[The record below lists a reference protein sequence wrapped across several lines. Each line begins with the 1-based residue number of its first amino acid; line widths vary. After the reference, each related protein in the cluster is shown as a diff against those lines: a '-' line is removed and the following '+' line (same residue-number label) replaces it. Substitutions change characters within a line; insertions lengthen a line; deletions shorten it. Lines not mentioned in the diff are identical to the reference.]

1 MLSSALSS
9 ITGETEAEKNSQNQ
23 VGNHLR
29 SCSSWVSGLGFIPA
43 PTPTTQGNTSPDS
56 CGFMGIFCFLPPA
69 WAVIPDGLQ
78 AKAPEI
84 WAPAPC
90 QCSAVRTH
98 HTDAD
103 NTEGTLAFDP
113 GPAPGQSIPHCSA
126 HFYSRINVQSFE
138 CQRIYTG
145 HPQTHR
151 KKNVKIIKK
160 LLPTLPQFQP
170 RSSSPGYWE
179 ALGWVPL
186 AQCWPTNAERH
197 FVSHSCPFLK

>member
-1 MLSSALSS
+1 MGARQQQGDSIPSTWESPGSEINKIERGELCWQWARLDMLSSALSS
-9 ITGETEAEKNSQNQ
+9 ITGETEVQKNSQNQ

-29 SCSSWVSGLGFIPA
+29 SCSSWVNGLGFIPA
-43 PTPTTQGNTSPDS
+43 LSPTTQGSNSADS
-56 CGFMGIFCFLPPA
+56 CRFMGIFCFLPPA

-98 HTDAD
+98 HTDAN

-126 HFYSRINVQSFE
+126 HFYSRINVQSLG
-138 CQRIYTG
+138 CQRIY
-145 HPQTHR
+145 
-151 KKNVKIIKK
+151 
-160 LLPTLPQFQP
+160 
-170 RSSSPGYWE
+170 
-179 ALGWVPL
+179 
-186 AQCWPTNAERH
+186 
-197 FVSHSCPFLK
+197 